1 LMEMGERAAAQNALF
16 ECPEGVPCPL
26 GQHAG
31 VSRAANDTIVTA
43 VGCEVEFSVTFGSS
57 FSLTADVEVDLCAR
71 ASSGI
76 CVIKSN
82 AITIDE
88 GTVECCS
95 SAIQDRQC
103 ALSEQESVL
112 PRGFFD
118 CINLRTVKRPGNTT
132 AIVTFVTPYLSDLSN
147 AEFFARDT
155 TVMGRHEV
163 CLTAS
168 ETDQRNDTAR
178 SPPHCVPIQVQQCSA
193 CLKNGAGLNDL
204 SKRYGT
210 HWTQIYSSNL
220 DIAGNPD
227 SFNDG
232 RLVRLGPLYEVQEG
246 DTPMQVAVKLG
257 VSVNQLLFW
266 NKHLAQLQDPLG
278 AITAGTVL
286 CTMPKTCF
294 NTFGPRQIVF
304 NHRERFTDREGG
316 AWSDPY
322 QIDQQVYTDADPR
335 AEFKDLPTSDGN

>member
-1 LMEMGERAAAQNALF
+1 MDLGERAAAQNALF

-26 GQHAG
+26 GQYRG
-31 VSRAANDTIVTA
+31 VSRAWNDTMVTA
-43 VGCEVEFSVTFGSS
+43 VGCEEEFSVTFGSS
-57 FSLTADVEVDLCAR
+57 FSLTADVNVDMCAR
-71 ASSGI
+71 ASTGI

-88 GTVECCS
+88 DVVECCS

-118 CINLRTVKRPGNTT
+118 CIQLRTVKRPGNIT
-132 AIVTFVTPYLSDLSN
+132 ATVKFVTPYLSDLDNSDFWAN
-147 AEFFARDT
+147 DPSL
-155 TVMGRHEV
+155 MGRHEV

-168 ETDQRNDTAR
+168 ETDQQNNTVR
-178 SPPHCVPIQVQQCSA
+178 SPPHCVQIQVQLCSA
-193 CLKNGAGLNDL
+193 CLKGGAGLNDL

-210 HWTQIYSSNL
+210 HWTQIYSSNQ
-220 DIAGNPD
+220 DITGNPD
-227 SFNDG
+227 ALNEG

-266 NKHLAQLQDPLG
+266 NKHLSQLQEPLA
-278 AITAGTVL
+278 AISPGTML

-294 NTFGPRQIVF
+294 NTFGPNQIVF
-304 NHRERFTDREGG
+304 NHRERFSDKEGG

-322 QIDQQVYTDADPR
+322 QIDKEIFTDADPR
-335 AEFKDLPTSDGN
+335 PEFQELPTSTGG